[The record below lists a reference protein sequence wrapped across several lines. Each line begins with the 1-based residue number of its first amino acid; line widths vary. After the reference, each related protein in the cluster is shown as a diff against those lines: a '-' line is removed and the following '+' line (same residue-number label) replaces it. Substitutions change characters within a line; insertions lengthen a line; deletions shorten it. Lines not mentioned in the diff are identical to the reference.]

1 MATKILTPE
10 EQIAQQ
16 KDYASKQSIDVGLAD
31 DNLFVLGMKDVYY
44 RSESNALSDIID
56 NSIEAGANFCHIA
69 YNTDSSGK
77 IQDIAI
83 IDNGCGIDTTFLPHA
98 LRWGGSSR
106 HNSRNL
112 FGRYGFGLPTAS
124 IKHGDSYSVFSRTDK
139 NKDFDEVSIDLQDI
153 RAGKRLEL
161 PKVQKAKLPMWI
173 SAYIAKN
180 NVSEKDVATVVLLS
194 KRNSL
199 VYPNKGNSVSK
210 LMRHFGIVYSSIVTG
225 QCKIY
230 VDGER
235 VEPIDPLFIT
245 PAARHFE
252 VEGTRASDHSMP
264 PVRVRD
270 EDGNWHEVI
279 VRMSYMDV
287 AAYDAQERTKLGR
300 LGKPRKALKDDYN
313 GIFVYR
319 NGRFID
325 TYKPEYKGLN
335 LNQSYARQIGIA
347 IDFPA
352 ELDEYFGITPQKQ
365 TISLNE
371 TVDKLIQDAITPSG
385 KSLMAMI
392 TEERAVLKAAKGKIL
407 MPGGTTVR
415 ASELAFAKI
424 DAKRP
429 SRPKSLKSSEE
440 ARDALTKKAK
450 EISVSTGRTVQEEM
464 EALEKVLIA
473 HPYKIEAEHGRA
485 TQPFFEPDQVGPQT
499 VIYLN
504 TGHKFYTDVY
514 GRLDE
519 TEIEIRSGIEALL
532 VSLARAELSKGGEDR
547 VFYMQERAAWSADL
561 AQALEIIPHLLSN
574 EDTYEEAIAMDPAR
588 NKSDDQLESE

>member
-1 MATKILTPE
+1 
-10 EQIAQQ
+10 
-16 KDYASKQSIDVGLAD
+16 
-31 DNLFVLGMKDVYY
+31 
-44 RSESNALSDIID
+44 
-56 NSIEAGANFCHIA
+56 
-69 YNTDSSGK
+69 
-77 IQDIAI
+77 
-83 IDNGCGIDTTFLPHA
+83 
-98 LRWGGSSR
+98 
-106 HNSRNL
+106 
-112 FGRYGFGLPTAS
+112 
-124 IKHGDSYSVFSRTDK
+124 
-139 NKDFDEVSIDLQDI
+139 
-153 RAGKRLEL
+153 
-161 PKVQKAKLPMWI
+161 
-173 SAYIAKN
+173 
-180 NVSEKDVATVVLLS
+180 
-194 KRNSL
+194 
-199 VYPNKGNSVSK
+199 
-210 LMRHFGIVYSSIVTG
+210 VTG

-252 VEGTRASDHSMP
+252 VEGTRASDHSLP
-264 PVRVRD
+264 PVKVRTK
-270 EDGNWHEVI
+270 DGNWHEVI

-287 AAYDAQERTKLGR
+287 AAYYAQERTKLGR
-300 LGKPRKALKDDYN
+300 LGKPRKALKTDYN

-319 NGRFID
+319 NGRFIEV
-325 TYKPEYKGLN
+325 YKPEYKGLN
-335 LNQSYARQIGIA
+335 LSQSYARQIGIA

-352 ELDEYFGITPQKQ
+352 ELDEYFGITPQKN
-365 TISLNE
+365 TISLNA

-385 KSLMAMI
+385 RSLMAMI
-392 TEERAVLKAAKGKIL
+392 EEERAVIKAARGRIL

-429 SRPKSLKSSEE
+429 ARPKSPKATEE
-440 ARDALTKKAK
+440 AKDALTKKAK

-588 NKSDDQLESE
+588 NKSEDRLESE

>member
-1 MATKILTPE
+1 MASKVLTPQ

-16 KDYASKQSIDVGLAD
+16 KDYASKQSSNVGLAD

-56 NSIEAGANFCHIA
+56 NSIESGADFCHIA
-69 YNTDSSGK
+69 YNTDSTGR
-77 IQDIAI
+77 IQEIAI
-83 IDNGCGIDTTFLPHA
+83 IDNGCGIDSSFLPHA

-124 IKHGDSYSVFSRTDK
+124 IKHGDSYSVYSRTDK
-139 NKDFDEVSIDLQDI
+139 SKNFDEVSIDLQDI
-153 RAGKRLEL
+153 KAGKRLEL
-161 PKVQKAKLPMWI
+161 PQVRSAELPSWI
-173 SAYIAKN
+173 STYIKEH
-180 NVSEKDVATVVLLS
+180 VGSEGDVATVVLLS
-194 KRNSL
+194 KRNTL
-199 VYPNKGNSVSK
+199 VYPTKGSSVSQ

-230 VDGER
+230 VDGDR
-235 VEPIDPLFIT
+235 VESIDPLFIT
-245 PAARHFE
+245 PAARHFD
-252 VEGTRASDHSMP
+252 VEGTRASDHSLP
-264 PVRVRD
+264 PIKVRD
-270 EDGNWHEVI
+270 KNGNWHDVI

-287 AAYDAQERTKLGR
+287 AAYDAQERTKGGR
-300 LGKPRKALKDDYN
+300 LGKPRKSLKDDYN

-325 TYKPEYKGLN
+325 TYKPDYKGLN
-335 LNQSYARQIGIA
+335 IGQSYSRQIGLA

-365 TISLNE
+365 TISLAG
-371 TVDKLIQDAITPSG
+371 TIDKLLEDAIMLSV

-392 TEERAVLKAAKGKIL
+392 VEERSVIKASKGNIL

-429 SRPKSLKSSEE
+429 SRPKSPKATED
-440 ARDALTKKAK
+440 AKDALTKKAK
-450 EISVSTGRTVQEEM
+450 EISTSTGRSVEEEM

-473 HPYKIEAEHGRA
+473 HPYKIEAEHGRP

-499 VIYLN
+499 IIYLN

-514 GRLDE
+514 GRLNE
-519 TEIEIRSGIEALL
+519 TEIGIRSGIEALL

-547 VFYMQERAAWSADL
+547 VFYMQERASWSSDL
-561 AQALEIIPHLLSN
+561 AQALEIIPQLLSD

-588 NKSDDQLESE
+588 IETENLLESE